1 MKKGE
6 TTTSEE
12 ATPQH
17 SKLLIG
23 PSSQL
28 RAPSSLL
35 SGSLPPGLLQS
46 QDDESNESFLSATN
60 NPIAVRPR
68 RLWTIQDTSLKQIPK
83 DYPPLNP
90 NCTIYIG
97 DASPSVVAVRI
108 SECFRKRSIAVEY
121 DDESITATALT
132 VDRCYFHVQLFKG
145 NPDLFTHGVVVECMR
160 ISGSTTSFHVAC
172 RAILQAALGQSTGD
186 DTNRPLHH
194 CNGREFQRLSDP
206 FMNPHSTME
215 ENDWKPDLAISA
227 VKAWE
232 KARELLNKDRLDT
245 QVLGMERLVDLTTPS
260 LCGKHICMH
269 LSLQLVKEDPEWL
282 INYVILGDE
291 LNLVRKSSWAG
302 IGDSS
307 VSHSWRSSEVTT
319 DEDQHASQIRAL
331 GIRLM
336 CNALGNL
343 SELNMLGV
351 ILQGS
356 EESPHPFTR
365 KVLLDSLMEDLKGVN
380 RPPSVVQ
387 AGTGTLSSIHEAALS
402 LRILRILGENSEIVR
417 HCLASDA
424 FLERMEV
431 ARTCGRAT
439 HIVLQQEA
447 DRTYAQLT
455 EDIRSC

>member
-1 MKKGE
+1 MNHGNIA
-6 TTTSEE
+6 TTDE
-12 ATPQH
+12 ASTPQH

-35 SGSLPPGLLQS
+35 SGSLPVGFLNIHD
-46 QDDESNESFLSATN
+46 DDENEAFLSATN

-68 RLWTIQDTSLKQIPK
+68 RLWTIQDTALKQIPK

-90 NCTIYIG
+90 NCTIYVG

-121 DDESITATALT
+121 DDETITATALT
-132 VDRCYFHVQLFKG
+132 VDRCSFQVQLYKG

-160 ISGSTTSFHVAC
+160 ISGATTSFHAAS

-186 DTNRPLHH
+186 DTNRQLHH
-194 CNGREFQRLSDP
+194 CNGREFQRLSDHL
-206 FMNPHSTME
+206 MNPQSTMK
-215 ENDWKPDLAISA
+215 ENDWTPDPDISA
-227 VKAWE
+227 IKAWE
-232 KARELLNKDRLDT
+232 EARELLNKDRLDT
-245 QVLGMERLVDLTTPS
+245 QVLGMERLVDFTTPS
-260 LCGKHICMH
+260 VCGKHICLH
-269 LSLQLVKEDPEWL
+269 LSLHLVKEDPEWL
-282 INYVILGDE
+282 MNYVILDDE
-291 LNLVRKSSWAG
+291 LNLGRRSSWSEV
-302 IGDSS
+302 GDSN
-307 VSHSWRSSEVTT
+307 VSHSARSSEVTT
-319 DEDQHASQIRAL
+319 DEDHHASQIRAL
-331 GIRLM
+331 GIRVM

-343 SELNMLGV
+343 SELDTLGA
-351 ILQGS
+351 ILKGT
-356 EESPHPFTR
+356 EEGPHPFTQ
-365 KVLLDSLMEDLKGVN
+365 KVLLDSLMEDLKGVT

-387 AGTGTLSSIHEAALS
+387 AGTNTLSSIHEAALA

-417 HCLASDA
+417 HFLGSDA

-439 HIVLQQEA
+439 HIFLQQEA

-455 EDIRSC
+455 GSAS